1 MSCTRPIT
9 AQSYVCPAAGI
20 PAIRFKGFKG
30 EPNLELPCNKCPS
43 CKLRKAKEWA
53 LRCWHESQ
61 MHDDAF
67 YVTLTYADEH
77 LPAYDDLNHAH
88 FQGFMKRLRK
98 NTGAKIKYYMCGEY
112 GDATHRPHYHALIFG
127 YYPPDAEYIY
137 TKNGNRYYKSEKI
150 IKYWRLGF
158 ADFSNVSYKN
168 AGYIARYTLKKQM
181 PNEDT
186 QTRYTYLDADGN
198 LQVRNFEYIRLSQGK
213 EPYTG
218 LGMSWA
224 KKYVDDWGWKDY
236 ILDPNGY
243 KCPVPRYYLEW
254 FRDEVDVEL
263 FEQNALD
270 RIEKARDNPDN
281 TPERL
286 AQKEICVKAK
296 LKQLPRPY
304 L

>member
-9 AQSYVCPAAGI
+9 AQSYICKSAGI
-20 PAIRFKGFKG
+20 SAIRFKGFQG
-30 EPNLELPCNKCPS
+30 EPNLELPCNKCDS

-61 MHDDAF
+61 MHEESF
-67 YVTLTYADEH
+67 YVTLTYSDEH
-77 LPAYDDLNHAH
+77 LPDYHDLNHRH
-88 FQGFMKRLRK
+88 FQLFMKRLRK
-98 NTGAKIKYYMCGEY
+98 NTGAKITFYMCGEY
-112 GDATHRPHYHALIFG
+112 GDATNRPHFHALIFG
-127 YYPPDAEYIY
+127 YYPPDAEYLY
-137 TKNGNRYYKSEKI
+137 TKKGNRYYKSEKI
-150 IKYWRLGF
+150 LKYWRLGF

-186 QTRYTYLDADGN
+186 QDRYTYLDADQQ
-198 LQVRNFEYIRLSQGK
+198 LQVRKFEYIRCSSNPGI
-213 EPYTG
+213 G
-218 LGMSWA
+218 LTWA
-224 KKYVDDWGWKDY
+224 QKYVDDWGWKDY

-254 FRDEVDVEL
+254 FRDYVDADH
-263 FEQNALD
+263 FEKNALA
-270 RIEKARDNPDN
+270 RIEKARANPDN
-281 TPERL
+281 SPERL
-286 AQKEICVKAK
+286 KAKEICVKAK